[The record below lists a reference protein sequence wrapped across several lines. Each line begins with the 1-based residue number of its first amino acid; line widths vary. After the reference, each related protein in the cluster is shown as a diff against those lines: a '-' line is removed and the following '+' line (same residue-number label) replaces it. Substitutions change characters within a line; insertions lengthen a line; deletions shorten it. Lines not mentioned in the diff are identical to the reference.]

1 MFVPHENGIAIG
13 GIPVYHRQFPELNA
27 SNRTQVHGGKVWQ
40 RRGAF
45 GKVQGKPQEGG
56 SAVDAVDAGGSC
68 SMESMAPH
76 GAVGWK
82 LWLSWLFFMGQSY

>member
-13 GIPVYHRQFPELNA
+13 GIPVYRQFPDLNA
-27 SNRTQVHGGKVWQ
+27 LNRTQVYGGKVWQ

-56 SAVDAVDAGGSC
+56 SAVDAGRSC
-68 SMESMAPH
+68 SVESMAPH